1 MWRATSGA
9 KRRPG
14 VTKIRGGKRDLQKSY
29 AKEPRCEPKN
39 RHRRAW
45 NKFLWSHIEYV
56 PAEPPFPDFPV
67 TTADAQTC
75 AGCEIF
81 PLSYCLVPA
90 WYFKFVP
97 ATFAPYRG
105 RYTPISSF
113 KKARADDKRLRGARH
128 TARARGAAGA
138 ATPHARWA
146 MSSAPSARSTLPS
159 GSAANARATSAR
171 CRRRARRA
179 EQTRA
184 NAGGARPAPRAQ
196 RIFACTRARPQRC
209 ARVSVTLRARG
220 APGMRRGD
228 PFDPRE
234 DGASACS
241 LASRCALARRSI
253 ARWRSDV
260 RRLELSSPMPVA
272 HGSFSA
278 PRRCSPAF
286 LRDL

>member
-14 VTKIRGGKRDLQKSY
+14 VTKIRGGKRGLQKSY

-113 KKARADDKRLRGARH
+113 KKGQGRRQAAAGRPAHGASPGCGGRGDAARTMGDELCSVCEEYIAEWFCRKCARNICQVPPARTPRGANTSKRRGRPPGAARAAHFRVH
-128 TARARGAAGA
+128 PCPPAA
-138 ATPHARWA
+138 
-146 MSSAPSARSTLPS
+146 
-159 GSAANARATSAR
+159 
-171 CRRRARRA
+171 
-179 EQTRA
+179 
-184 NAGGARPAPRAQ
+184 
-196 RIFACTRARPQRC
+196 
-209 ARVSVTLRARG
+209 LRARLC
-220 APGMRRGD
+220 D
-228 PFDPRE
+228 
-234 DGASACS
+234 ASCAGG
-241 LASRCALARRSI
+241 SRNATR
-253 ARWRSDV
+253 
-260 RRLELSSPMPVA
+260 
-272 HGSFSA
+272 
-278 PRRCSPAF
+278 
-286 LRDL
+286 